1 MIKEVIN
8 NGYCVGCGGCAY
20 LARSDMHINKY
31 GEYQPTNV
39 DIVSTV
45 EGVERVCPSLNP
57 SENEDN
63 LAKVFLPNINEHKK
77 GIGSYDSIYAGYAIE
92 GDFRERGTSGGM
104 GTWIATEL
112 LKHNII
118 DGVIH
123 VKQKKRS
130 AATDPFFSYQI
141 SRTIDEVQEG
151 SKTRYHVV
159 EIKSIMQEVK
169 KLQGKYLF
177 IGVPCMAKAVRRLQ
191 LVDKVLS
198 DRITFVAS
206 LVCGHMKS
214 INWTLSLAWS
224 QGLAPQETS
233 RFQYR
238 TKGENI
244 SARAYVFRAWDMQEK
259 TYQEDS
265 AKVVGGK
272 FNQGALMLPACEFC
286 DDVVG
291 ETADFTIGDAW
302 LPQFEADSN
311 GTNLIISRS
320 TIITKLLR
328 EAKNKKRLNIT
339 KITAE
344 EAYNSQSGCFRQR
357 GEGLSHR
364 LLKKQLAKQWAPE
377 KRVSAGEFAVTMSR
391 QRIYDLRSEVTTISR
406 DLMINALE
414 RNDYS
419 IYAKGLST
427 KAKQLR
433 RMEVRDSLFKSI
445 LYRIKKYF
453 FSLSLIKK

>member
-1 MIKEVIN
+1 MIKEVIK

-20 LARSDMHINKY
+20 LASSGMHINKY
-31 GEYQPTNV
+31 GEYQPTDV
-39 DIVSTV
+39 EIVSKF
-45 EGVERVCPSLNP
+45 EGVERICPSLNP

-63 LAKVFLPNINEHKK
+63 LAKVFLQNINQYKK
-77 GIGSYDSIYAGYAIE
+77 GIGLYDSIYAGYAIE
-92 GDFRERGTSGGM
+92 GDFRERGTSGGI
-104 GTWIATEL
+104 GTWMATEL
-112 LKHNII
+112 LKNNII

-123 VKQKKRS
+123 VKQAKRS
-130 AATDPFFSYQI
+130 ASTDPFFSYQI
-141 SRTIDEVQEG
+141 SHTIDEVQDG

-159 EIKSIMQEVK
+159 EINSILQEVK
-169 KLQGKYLF
+169 KLQGSYLF

-191 LVDKVLS
+191 LVDKILS
-198 DRITFVAS
+198 DRITIVAS
-206 LVCGHMKS
+206 LVCGHLKS

-224 QGLAPQETS
+224 QELEPQDTS
-233 RFQYR
+233 SFQYR
-238 TKGENI
+238 TKGANI
-244 SARAYVFRAWDMQEK
+244 SARAYVFRAWDMHGK

-302 LPQFEADSN
+302 LPQFEADKN
-311 GTNLIISRS
+311 GTNLIISRNS
-320 TIITKLLR
+320 IITMLLR
-328 EAKNKKRLNIT
+328 EAKIKQRLHIT
-339 KITAE
+339 EITAE

-364 LLKKQLAKQWAPE
+364 LLKKQQANQWAPD
-377 KRVSAGEFAVTMSR
+377 KRVSAGEFKVSRSR
-391 QRIYDLRSEVTTISR
+391 QRIYNLRSEITSISR
-406 DLMINALE
+406 DLMIKALD

-419 IYAKGLST
+419 IYANGLSIKT
-427 KAKQLR
+427 KQLR
-433 RMEVRDSLFKSI
+433 RLEVCNTFFNSM

-453 FSLSLIKK
+453 FYINLFKK